1 MSNIFSHLDKKLQN
15 AIAKRNWQPTPIQ
28 TSAIPDLIAGK
39 DRLLI
44 APTGSGKTLSAIF
57 PVIHRCLTENW
68 RPLSIL
74 YITPLRA
81 LNRDVDRR
89 LQELA
94 ESVGLSVGIRHGDT
108 SQSDRAKHVRKPP
121 HIMVTTPE
129 TFQLM
134 FTGKKSARV
143 AQNRQMR
150 NNR

>member
-1 MSNIFSHLDKKLQN
+1 MSNIFSHLDKKLQS

-68 RPLSIL
+68 QPLSIL

-108 SQSDRAKHVRKPP
+108 SQSDRAKHVRNPP

-134 FTGKKSARV
+134 FTGKNLRG
-143 AQNRQMR
+143 
-150 NNR
+150 

>member
-68 RPLSIL
+68 QPLSIL

-89 LQELA
+89 LQNWQNPWA
-94 ESVGLSVGIRHGDT
+94 Y
-108 SQSDRAKHVRKPP
+108 
-121 HIMVTTPE
+121 
-129 TFQLM
+129 QLE
-134 FTGKKSARV
+134 
-143 AQNRQMR
+143 
-150 NNR
+150 